1 MTKMTRPR
9 SHRAIWISD
18 VHLATRGCK
27 AELLLEFL
35 DQCDPEQLFLVGDIF
50 DGWRLIRSWYWK
62 PTHSAIIQRVL
73 AMARTGTKVIYVPGN
88 HDEMARDYEGVH
100 LAGVLVVNEY
110 MYDSADGRR
119 FLVIHGDQF
128 DAIVRYAK
136 WLALVGDWAYQI
148 AIWANNWVNHVRSRL
163 GYPYWSLSKYL
174 KHKVKN
180 AVEYISSFET
190 ALATEARRRG
200 ADGVICGHIHHAE
213 MRMIDGTLYCNDGDW
228 VESCTA
234 LVEHHDGRFE
244 IIDWPRER
252 QRRAV
257 ASKPATAPVRGAWPV
272 AAE

>member
-1 MTKMTRPR
+1 MTGVQTCALP
-9 SHRAIWISD
+9 I
-18 VHLATRGCK
+18 
-27 AELLLEFL
+27 
-35 DQCDPEQLFLVGDIF
+35 
-50 DGWRLIRSWYWK
+50 
-62 PTHSAIIQRVL
+62 
-73 AMARTGTKVIYVPGN
+73 
-88 HDEMARDYEGVH
+88 YEGVH

-148 AIWANNWVNHVRSRL
+148 AIWANNWVNRIRGRL

-180 AVEYISSFET
+180 AVEYIASFET

-213 MRMIDGTLYCNDGDW
+213 MRMIDGILYCNDGDW

-244 IIDWPRER
+244 IVDWPRER
-252 QRRAV
+252 LRRA
-257 ASKPATAPVRGAWPV
+257 AAPTATREAWPV

>member
-1 MTKMTRPR
+1 
-9 SHRAIWISD
+9 
-18 VHLATRGCK
+18 LATRGCK

-35 DQCDPEQLFLVGDIF
+35 DQTNPEQLFLVGDIF

-62 PTHSAIIQRVL
+62 PTHSAIIQRIL
-73 AMARTGTKVIYVPGN
+73 AMARAGTKVVYIPGN
-88 HDEMARDYEGVH
+88 HDEMMRDYEGVH
-100 LAGVLVVNEY
+100 LAGVEVVNEY

-148 AIWANNWVNHVRSRL
+148 AIWANNWVSRIRGKL
-163 GYPYWSLSKYL
+163 GFPYWSLSKYL

-213 MRMIDGTLYCNDGDW
+213 IRMINGVLYCNDGDW

-234 LVEHHDGRFE
+234 LAEHHDGRFE
-244 IIDWPRER
+244 IIDWPQERMRRTAAPAREL
-252 QRRAV
+252 
-257 ASKPATAPVRGAWPV
+257 WPV